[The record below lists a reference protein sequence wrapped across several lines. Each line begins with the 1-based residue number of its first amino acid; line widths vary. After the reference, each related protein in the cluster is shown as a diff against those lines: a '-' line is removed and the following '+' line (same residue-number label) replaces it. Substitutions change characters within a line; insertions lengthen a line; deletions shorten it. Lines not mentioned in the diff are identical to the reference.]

1 MATKT
6 LPPAEKAANKTKR
19 PPPAIQTVSESAD
32 VMVYSSPN
40 LTQPD
45 AEYEIVLRNPDVG
58 TDSCTCPSGVAG
70 KRCRHISTAWRM
82 FTTHLDAVR
91 KHARTAP
98 TCPCC
103 GDKTDINNECAC
115 WCLPD
120 PNLPSCTNQPECP
133 WAIRNPKSAMSAK
146 LEAELAE
153 LVAERDAVEADSF
166 HLG

>member
-1 MATKT
+1 MTSNSNTQTATRPRPHVELVNNT
-6 LPPAEKAANKTKR
+6 GDEAEYR
-19 PPPAIQTVSESAD
+19 
-32 VMVYSSPN
+32 SPN
-40 LTQPD
+40 L
-45 AEYEIVLRNPDVG
+45 AEPGTDWEIVLRNPDIG
-58 TDSCTCPSGVAG
+58 KDSCNCPSGVAG

-91 KHARTAP
+91 RHARTAP

-153 LVAERDAVEADSF
+153 LVAERDAVEAEPF